1 MLTVILTDSSVPW
14 LPSEAQRQG
23 IKKQQAIFS
32 LDFETWQE
40 LVAEFEIEEC
50 IIPHREETGA
60 ETNQTWSG

>member
-1 MLTVILTDSSVPW
+1 MLTVILTDSSDPW

-40 LVAEFEIEEC
+40 LVDEFDIKKC
-50 IIPHREETGA
+50 IIPHREEIEA
-60 ETNQTWSG
+60 ETNQAWSG